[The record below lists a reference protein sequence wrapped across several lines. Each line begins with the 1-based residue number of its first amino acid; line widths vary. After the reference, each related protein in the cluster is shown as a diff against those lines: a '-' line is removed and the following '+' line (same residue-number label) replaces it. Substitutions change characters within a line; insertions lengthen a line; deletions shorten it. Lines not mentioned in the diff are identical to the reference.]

1 MSLGERQDIH
11 TDLLHL
17 GGREVTEVVVHH
29 SVSATDTTA
38 EQIRAWH
45 LARGFNGPGYHW
57 LIREAS
63 PGVWEIVDLRD
74 EALQGAH
81 ARGHNPHSLGICVAG
96 DYTRYPLSQG
106 ARDQLLGLLTWLCR
120 QLGLEPHQVRGHRE
134 VERPGYTECPGF
146 AMDPIRDALG
156 RALST

>member
-17 GGREVTEVVVHH
+17 DGRNVTEVVIHH
-29 SVSATDTTA
+29 SVSATTTTA

-45 LARGFNGPGYHW
+45 LARGFSGPGYHW
-57 LIREAS
+57 LIRERS
-63 PGVWEIVDLRD
+63 PDAWEIVDLRD

-96 DYTRYPLSQG
+96 DYTRHPLSQG
-106 ARDQLLGLLTWLCR
+106 ARDQLLGLLHWITR
-120 QLGLEPHQVRGHRE
+120 QIPITPAQVRGHRE

-146 AMDPIRDALG
+146 SVEPIRAALELG
-156 RALST
+156 GST